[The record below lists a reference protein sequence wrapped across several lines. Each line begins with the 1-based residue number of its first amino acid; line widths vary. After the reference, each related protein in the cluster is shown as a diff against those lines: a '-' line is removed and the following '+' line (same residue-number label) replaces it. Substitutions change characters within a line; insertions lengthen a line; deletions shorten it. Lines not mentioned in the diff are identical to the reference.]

1 MKERISGSNIFEV
14 EKSVISRKGGKLTNT
29 VVKEVFAKVTT
40 RQVKKRSNENVD
52 GHKDAK
58 RVKMS
63 PAGRSNFPP
72 NFLRSRK
79 LRNFGSDIF
88 TNGKSKSN

>member
-40 RQVKKRSNENVD
+40 HQVKKGSNENVD
-52 GHKDAK
+52 GK
-58 RVKMS
+58 
-63 PAGRSNFPP
+63 
-72 NFLRSRK
+72 
-79 LRNFGSDIF
+79 
-88 TNGKSKSN
+88 

>member
-14 EKSVISRKGGKLTNT
+14 EKSIISRKGGTLTNT

-58 RVKMS
+58 TVKMQ
-63 PAGRSNFPP
+63 
-72 NFLRSRK
+72 LM
-79 LRNFGSDIF
+79 
-88 TNGKSKSN
+88 